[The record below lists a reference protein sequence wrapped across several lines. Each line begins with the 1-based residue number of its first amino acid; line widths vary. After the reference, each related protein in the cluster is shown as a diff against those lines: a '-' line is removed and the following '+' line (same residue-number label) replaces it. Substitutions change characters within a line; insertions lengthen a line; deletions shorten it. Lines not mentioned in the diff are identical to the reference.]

1 MQAGLLNKLFGSQK
15 QWHGPCIVV
24 VDAEAAIQSS
34 GTDAIVNAGVK
45 MFAPRL
51 ISGRLEADAVCY
63 SHDEAA
69 LVVVQQCRVRQAGTE
84 DQFLQT
90 VFIIDVAHVVAIE
103 FGHVKPLGLLGLSDP
118 PRLAAGSGKLRG

>member
-1 MQAGLLNKLFGSQK
+1 MKSGTLNKLFGNEK

-51 ISGRLEADAVCY
+51 ISGRIDADAACY
-63 SHDEAA
+63 LPDDHAM
-69 LVVVQQCRVRQAGTE
+69 VVVQKCRIRQATGE
-84 DQFLQT
+84 DQVQQT
-90 VFIIDVAHVVAIE
+90 VLVIDVDHVAAIE
-103 FGHVKPLGLLGLSDP
+103 FAHAKSLADLGLTDP
-118 PRLAAGSGKLRG
+118 PKPALGSAKLRG